1 MNNKQKNTFTGFIKS
16 SDTLNYLSTYVFDT
30 IKGLF
35 KLVMVAVNE
44 ISSLISKSNKV
55 KDS

>member
-1 MNNKQKNTFTGFIKS
+1 MSNKQKNTLIGFIRN

-35 KLVMVAVNE
+35 KLIMVAINE
-44 ISSLISKSNKV
+44 ISSLISKSDKV